1 MNRASRR
8 IRIRS
13 RGHRHHGDESPR
25 GATLVFALGAN
36 LGDALGALRLAARA
50 LACELEEARV
60 SSVVS
65 TPPEGGADQPRYLNA
80 VVAGVGAH
88 TPDEALALARRLE
101 GALGRERPYPGAPRT
116 LDVDVVFMGGTVIHT
131 PDLRIPHPRWR
142 TRDFVVV
149 PLLDVVPGFVD
160 PESGLTVADVAR
172 DAGWAPGRFPV
183 VAAPGDLLR
192 GEAA

>member
-1 MNRASRR
+1 MKPAPRR
-8 IRIRS
+8 VRKKP
-13 RGHRHHGDESPR
+13 RGHRLRREIPPR

-50 LACELEEARV
+50 LACELGEVRA

-65 TPPEGGADQPRYLNA
+65 TPPEGGVDQPGYLNA

-88 TPDEALALARRLE
+88 TPEEALALARRLE
-101 GALGRERPYPGAPRT
+101 GSLGRERPYPGAPRT
-116 LDVDVVFMGGTVIHT
+116 LDVDIVFMGDAVIHT
-131 PDLRIPHPRWR
+131 PVLRVPHPRWR

>member
-1 MNRASRR
+1 MNPAPRR
-8 IRIRS
+8 IRNES
-13 RGHRHHGDESPR
+13 RGHRPHRDEPR
-25 GATLVFALGAN
+25 SGATLVFALGAN
-36 LGDALGALRLAARA
+36 LGDALGALRVAARA
-50 LACELEEARV
+50 LDRELDEARV

-65 TPPEGGADQPRYLNA
+65 TSPEGGADHPRYLNA

-101 GALGRERPYPGAPRT
+101 GALGRERLYPGAPRT
-116 LDVDVVFMGGTVIHT
+116 LDVDVVFVGGAVVRT

-172 DAGWAPGRFPV
+172 DAGWTSGRFPV
-183 VAAPGDLLR
+183 VAAPGELLR
-192 GEAA
+192 GEPA